1 MTDAPGLKRKRN
13 KDGTYREYW
22 EARAD
27 LVKRGYRPSSVR
39 LHYPVTTE
47 GRVQLSSR
55 CQILQAEMLA
65 WASRGNHAAPSY
77 DGSFK
82 SLSRLFQTNEDSP
95 FQSIK
100 WNSQENILKSLVIVE
115 RTVGARHVG
124 KVLGPDFKRWHA
136 SWGEPKE
143 PGGAPRPWRAK
154 HAIDTVRQ
162 LVSYGVTLG
171 IEDCFRADTIL
182 GKIRFK
188 TPPARTS
195 VMTADHVAAIR
206 TTAHAEGFPSIALA
220 TVLQFE
226 LAMRQKDVIGEWEP
240 VMTVEDAGGI
250 TFRDKRWV
258 NGLLWSDIDED
269 LVLRKIH
276 TKTGF
281 PVEHDLKLHPT
292 VLEEIAMIPLDK
304 RVGPIIIA
312 ERVDGTPYKNR
323 KFTQR
328 WRVVADKAGI
338 PKSVWNMDA
347 RAGAITEAYDL
358 GAAETDVMKSAGHKN
373 RQTSARY
380 NRGTLKQTSRV
391 AEMRLEKR
399 TENKE

>member
-13 KDGTYREYW
+13 KDGTFREYW

-39 LHYPVTTE
+39 LHYPVTSE
-47 GRVQLSSR
+47 GRIQLASR

-65 WASRGNHAAPSY
+65 WASRGDHATPSY
-77 DGSFK
+77 DGTFK
-82 SLSRLFQTNEDSP
+82 SLSRLFQTNADSP
-95 FQSIK
+95 FQTIK
-100 WNSQENILKSLVIVE
+100 WNSRENILKSLVIIE

-124 KVLGPDFKRWHA
+124 KVLGPDFKRWHMT
-136 SWGEPKE
+136 WGEPKE
-143 PGGAPRPWRAK
+143 PGKPPRPWRAK

-162 LVSYGVTLG
+162 LVGYGVTLG
-171 IEDCFRADTIL
+171 IEDCFRADAIL

-195 VMTADHVAAIR
+195 VMTAEHVAAIR
-206 TTAHAEGFPSIALA
+206 TAAHALGFPSIALA

-226 LAMRQKDVIGEWEP
+226 LAFRQKDVVGEWQPVTEP
-240 VMTVEDAGGI
+240 TEGGI
-250 TFRDKRWV
+250 AFRDKRWAS
-258 NGLLWSDIDED
+258 GLLWSDIDED
-269 LVLRKIH
+269 LVLRKTH

-281 PVEHDLKLHPT
+281 PVEHDLKLHPA
-292 VLEEIAMIPLDK
+292 VLEEIALVPVEK
-304 RVGPIIIA
+304 QVGPMIIA
-312 ERVDGTPYKNR
+312 ENVDGTPYKNR

-338 PKSVWNMDA
+338 PKTVWNMDA

-380 NRGTLKQTSRV
+380 NRGTLKQTNRV
-391 AEMRLEKR
+391 AEMRLAKR
-399 TENKE
+399 KENTE